1 MNAQDREL
9 SVEELN
15 EVVGGSDFMFQ
26 LQQATNAA
34 SQGYA
39 QASSTA
45 KRQHDTMA
53 AILRNL
59 RG

>member
-1 MNAQDREL
+1 MSEQDLELPLEEL
-9 SVEELN
+9 SC
-15 EVVGGSDFMFQ
+15 VVGGSDLLFQ

-34 SQGYA
+34 SQAYA
-39 QASSTA
+39 QASNTA
-45 KRQHDTMA
+45 KRQHDTTS